1 MHYTAVGFFLCVTES
16 FTQPICSKKLI
27 NLETLL
33 SLLCVTLRHVMILIL
48 LGFVH
53 SKLCLSV
60 EQKY

>member
-33 SLLCVTLRHVMILIL
+33 SLLCVTLRLNDFDSAW
-48 LGFVH
+48 FVH